1 MIKFKDMRQFPDTG
15 VIESLPDLPVPDEP
29 IPSETSTASEVFTV
43 GDPDEL
49 PRTMVESAKEYGE
62 ESRSIKAAESKIKL
76 RKADL
81 RLKEEALYATFED
94 VGITSFSTGGYT
106 YFARID
112 TYASVDAAKR
122 GAAFKWLRD
131 IGYDYLIKET
141 VNAQSL
147 TAEVKKHIEET
158 QETPGEDEG
167 IKIRIVNR
175 VGVRKK

>member
-1 MIKFKDMRQFPDTG
+1 MIKFKDMRQIPDTG
-15 VIESLPDLPVPDEP
+15 VIESLPDLPVPDES
-29 IPSETSTASEVFTV
+29 IPSETSTVSEMLTV
-43 GDPDEL
+43 GDPGEL
-49 PRTMVESAKEYGE
+49 PQTMVELAEVYGE
-62 ESRSIKAAESKIKL
+62 EKRSIKAAESKIKL
-76 RKADL
+76 RKAEL
-81 RLKEEALYATFED
+81 ETKEGILYAMLEG

-122 GAAFKWLRD
+122 EAAFKWLKD
-131 IGYDYLIKET
+131 LGYDYLIKET

-167 IKIRIVNR
+167 IKIRTVNR